1 MAQGKDQLV
10 DEGLME
16 KMSVAPPD
24 PEADRSQEDPS
35 VGGAQGGGS
44 LMQKLTDNPGE
55 PRLDQDTALDAPP
68 PGESGVA
75 DEDPL
80 SAHPT

>member
-1 MAQGKDQLV
+1 MAQETEQLV
-10 DEGLME
+10 DEATME

-24 PEADRSQEDPS
+24 PEAEQSSQSDE
-35 VGGAQGGGS
+35 S
-44 LMQKLTDNPGE
+44 LMQQLKDGPGE
-55 PRLDQDTALDAPP
+55 HRLDQDTSFDAPR

>member
-1 MAQGKDQLV
+1 MAETKDQLV
-10 DEGLME
+10 DEDAMD

-24 PEADRSQEDPS
+24 PSPNASGPSGPS
-35 VGGAQGGGS
+35 VSDRQQAAAGEGG
-44 LMQKLTDNPGE
+44 
-55 PRLDQDTALDAPP
+55 LDVNQTPDASPAN
-68 PGESGVA
+68 ESGVA

>member
-1 MAQGKDQLV
+1 MSEDRDQLV
-10 DEGLME
+10 DEQAMA

-24 PEADRSQEDPS
+24 PGDERPTQQQMQGETTAQE
-35 VGGAQGGGS
+35 GAAE
-44 LMQKLTDNPGE
+44 T
-55 PRLDQDTALDAPP
+55 
-68 PGESGVA
+68 GVD

>member
-1 MAQGKDQLV
+1 MADKDQLV
-10 DEGLME
+10 DEQSME

-24 PEADRSQEDPS
+24 PAT
-35 VGGAQGGGS
+35 GALTSHGGS
-44 LMQKLTDNPGE
+44 GSAEGESLMD
-55 PRLDQDTALDAPP
+55 RLREHPKEQQLDRDTALQDRSENDA
-68 PGESGVA
+68 SGVA

>member
-1 MAQGKDQLV
+1 MADDKDQLV

-24 PEADRSQEDPS
+24 PEEGDGQHAPFSSRQES
-35 VGGAQGGGS
+35 EESAV
-44 LMQKLTDNPGE
+44 
-55 PRLDQDTALDAPP
+55 DAPP
-68 PGESGVA
+68 PGTSGVA

-80 SAHPT
+80 SAHPS

>member
-24 PEADRSQEDPS
+24 PSEHASGPSGPS
-35 VGGAQGGGS
+35 VSDRQDAAS
-44 LMQKLTDNPGE
+44 DMV
-55 PRLDQDTALDAPP
+55 DQ
-68 PGESGVA
+68 SGVA

-80 SAHPT
+80 SAHPS

>member
-1 MAQGKDQLV
+1 MTEEKDQLV
-10 DEGLME
+10 DEGVME

-24 PEADRSQEDPS
+24 PESETSEEDP
-35 VGGAQGGGS
+35 GEQPLGQG
-44 LMQKLTDNPGE
+44 NAP
-55 PRLDQDTALDAPP
+55 DAPP

>member
-1 MAQGKDQLV
+1 MADDKDQLV
-10 DEGLME
+10 GEDAMD

-24 PEADRSQEDPS
+24 PAPDASGPYGASVSNSQAAASEGVSERGIRTEQELSD
-35 VGGAQGGGS
+35 
-44 LMQKLTDNPGE
+44 
-55 PRLDQDTALDAPP
+55 
-68 PGESGVA
+68 ESGVA

>member
-1 MAQGKDQLV
+1 MVEIKNPV
-10 DEGLME
+10 DEKAMA

-24 PEADRSQEDPS
+24 PKAGNQSDTPPDNVS
-35 VGGAQGGGS
+35 GA
-44 LMQKLTDNPGE
+44 
-55 PRLDQDTALDAPP
+55 TA
-68 PGESGVA
+68 SGVD